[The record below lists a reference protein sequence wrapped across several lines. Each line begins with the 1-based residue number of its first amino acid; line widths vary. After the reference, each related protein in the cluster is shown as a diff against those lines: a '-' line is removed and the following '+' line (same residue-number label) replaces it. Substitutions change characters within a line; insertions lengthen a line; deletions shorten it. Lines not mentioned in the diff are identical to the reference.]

1 MSTKT
6 EAKGSLKMK
15 KSIKAQ
21 VSNEPIKV
29 DLTDISSQGELISNE
44 VTKVIIPKQEDD
56 AIQIGETKEVPVG
69 KPSEDS
75 TEMGEPVQESNETV
89 EGFSPIKEVT
99 EEEEKEV
106 KPVVESKKIEL
117 PKIDLPENVEKLVEF
132 MKDTGGTIEDYTR
145 LNADYSTIDNDVLLK
160 EYYKKAKPHLNDEE
174 IGFVME
180 DNFSFDEEIDDER
193 DIRKKKLAFK
203 EEVAKAQNF
212 LEDLKG
218 KYYDEIKLRP
228 GVTQEQKK
236 ATDFFNRFNENQ
248 EVMNKQHQ
256 DFKTKTKDY
265 FSNEFKGFD
274 FNVGEKKFRY
284 GVKNPSEVAEIQSD
298 ITKFTKKFLDDKGNI
313 QDEKGY
319 HKAMYAARNAD
330 TIAQHFYEQGKADAV
345 KNVIAKSKNISSDI
359 RSTPNADLYIGGLKV
374 KAVNGLDSTK
384 LKIKTRK

>member
-1 MSTKT
+1 
-6 EAKGSLKMK
+6 
-15 KSIKAQ
+15 
-21 VSNEPIKV
+21 
-29 DLTDISSQGELISNE
+29 
-44 VTKVIIPKQEDD
+44 
-56 AIQIGETKEVPVG
+56 
-69 KPSEDS
+69 
-75 TEMGEPVQESNETV
+75 
-89 EGFSPIKEVT
+89 
-99 EEEEKEV
+99 
-106 KPVVESKKIEL
+106 
-117 PKIDLPENVEKLVEF
+117 

>member
-1 MSTKT
+1 MSTEKET
-6 EAKGSLKMK
+6 KGSLKIK
-15 KSIKAQ
+15 KSLLKNKEE
-21 VSNEPIKV
+21 VKEPIKK
-29 DLTDISSQGELISNE
+29 TDEQPIKVTALEPEVKGLEKKQE
-44 VTKVIIPKQEDD
+44 VTKVELKPDVIEEEVIT
-56 AIQIGETKEVPVG
+56 IGETKEEELSV
-69 KPSEDS
+69 
-75 TEMGEPVQESNETV
+75 
-89 EGFSPIKEVT
+89 IKDVT
-99 EEEEKEV
+99 EEEEPIKQEAV
-106 KPVVESKKIEL
+106 IESKPEIV
-117 PKIDLPENVEKLVEF
+117 LPENIEKLVEF
-132 MKDTGGTIEDYTR
+132 MRETGGSIEDYTR
-145 LNADYSTIDNDVLLK
+145 LNADYTKVDSSTLLK
-160 EYYKKAKPHLNDEE
+160 EYYKKSKPHL
-174 IGFVME
+174 
-180 DNFSFDEEIDDER
+180 DNEEIDFIMEENFHYDEDTDEQR
-193 DIRKKKLAFK
+193 DIKLKKLAFK
-203 EEVAKAQNF
+203 EEVAKAHGF